1 MGITR
6 MMMKRAITGITM
18 PHRNPIWLR
27 VRRLAHAHGHP
38 AALCRCLSHFPLRI
52 IKCEI

>member
-27 VRRLAHAHGHP
+27 VRRLPTPTATRLRF
-38 AALCRCLSHFPLRI
+38 AAV
-52 IKCEI
+52 